1 MTQIGLYGFDIVS
14 RLQRGHGKTVSQI
27 MEEQHILSIRSS
39 PWQYDIF
46 SPRSHIF
53 ENVLIGLTQQKEN
66 LVDNWQL

>member
-39 PWQYDIF
+39 PW
-46 SPRSHIF
+46 
-53 ENVLIGLTQQKEN
+53 
-66 LVDNWQL
+66 